1 LVAYHPEKFSARAS
15 FSKKNLSSDGHFGRP
30 FSFMAVK
37 ENTSTT
43 IRTKNMKTLHVTKLI
58 HRSPF
63 RRALLLIAPALV
75 IIAVLTAVP
84 AAPPPNVR
92 INRHGAD

>member
-37 ENTSTT
+37 ETPQQQLEQK
-43 IRTKNMKTLHVTKLI
+43 I
-58 HRSPF
+58 
-63 RRALLLIAPALV
+63 
-75 IIAVLTAVP
+75 
-84 AAPPPNVR
+84 
-92 INRHGAD
+92 